1 MVWCLR
7 KICEECGGRKII
19 PEGDYVICPRCLG
32 TGFQKRKSVRNM
44 PVPGINKLVLIALV
58 ISVLSIFLASGQARF
73 KMLFFMILVSCWGG
87 IFFACSRTSRFFSF
101 VARKFSGTPK
111 EA

>member
-1 MVWCLR
+1 LR
-7 KICEECGGRKII
+7 KVCEECGGRKIL
-19 PEGDYVICPRCLG
+19 PEGDYLICPSCLG
-32 TGFQKRKSVRNM
+32 TGFQKRRKIRNV
-44 PVPGINKLVLIALV
+44 PLPGIDKLVLIARI

-87 IFFACSRTSRFFSF
+87 VFFAFSRTAKFFSF
-101 VARKFSGTPK
+101 VARKFSGSSR